1 MPGRL
6 RFSAVGGPTIS
17 VMAEQCPRCLHTR
30 CGEGCEC
37 NCDAAHA
44 ESYAARLEAQIEAA
58 ETALGRA
65 WLHGGATLAEG
76 IARKTAAM
84 ERLAMPRQRKMPG
97 ATLTVEREDGT
108 GETTT
113 YGCDR

>member
-1 MPGRL
+1 MPGRT

-17 VMAEQCPRCLHTR
+17 AMAEPCPKCLHTR
-30 CGEGCEC
+30 CGEGCVC

-44 ESYAARLEAQIEAA
+44 EAYAARLEAQIESA
-58 ETALGRA
+58 EIALGRA

-84 ERLAMPRQRKMPG
+84 ERLAMPKPRKRPG
-97 ATLTVEREDGT
+97 ATLIVEREDGST
-108 GETTT
+108 ETTT
-113 YGCDR
+113 YGGDR